1 LREKKEIADAVE
13 LPQRTIADK
22 IEVLSQIENL
32 PNVIKLSINY
42 QAQKREIQR
51 YCRASNTETFNRAL
65 KNLKEAGNVEQ
76 YKSEKRVMLCLVY
89 R

>member
-32 PNVIKLSINY
+32 PNVIKLAINY
-42 QAQKREIQR
+42 QDDN
-51 YCRASNTETFNRAL
+51 S
-65 KNLKEAGNVEQ
+65 
-76 YKSEKRVMLCLVY
+76 
-89 R
+89 